1 MMAGA
6 TDDRGHAGMTPPDHD
21 QAPREAAMDWL
32 LRLHDAPA
40 DPALGRAFARW
51 HAADP
56 AHARAWV
63 RACAAWRAMGEVPP
77 QTGPAEWLAA
87 DPAEIHV
94 VHGRRGWAHGRRG
107 WRDLPR
113 ARRIVAVAAAMAA
126 VLVLAIG
133 GPDGLRRLRADHATG
148 TGEVAHVVLDDGS
161 VVDLAPETAIRVRL
175 SDTGRAVTLISG
187 EAYFA
192 VARDAGLPF
201 TVTAGTSRVT
211 VTGTRFDVRLQP
223 DTVSVAVE
231 SGSVMVGPADAGSGA
246 APHRLAAGDRLAVD
260 RATGDARR
268 SLQAPGAVAVWR
280 DGRLQVT
287 DATVAEVVADL
298 RRYQPGWIVITDDR
312 LAGRRISGSYD
323 LRDPARA
330 LRAIVRPAGGTVRAV
345 TPFLHVL
352 SMP

>member
-6 TDDRGHAGMTPPDHD
+6 TDDRGHAVTPPDHD
-21 QAPREAAMDWL
+21 QALRETAMDWL

-56 AHARAWV
+56 AHARAWL

-87 DPAEIHV
+87 EPAAPQV
-94 VHGRRGWAHGRRG
+94 VHGRRG

-113 ARRIVAVAAAMAA
+113 ARRIVVAAAAMAA

-133 GPDGLRRLRADHATG
+133 GPEGLRRLRADHATG

-192 VARDAGLPF
+192 VAPDAGLPF
-201 TVTAGTSRVT
+201 TVTAGASRVT

-231 SGSVMVGPADAGSGA
+231 SGAVMVGSADAGDSA
-246 APHRLAAGDRLAVD
+246 APHRLGAGDRLAVD
-260 RATGDARR
+260 RATGDARQ
-268 SLQAPGAVAVWR
+268 SLQAPGTVAVWR

-298 RRYQPGWIVITDDR
+298 RRYQPGWIVIADDR